1 MALLVTGFDQRKIDV
16 DNIVDDLNDL
26 LNLSK
31 DALIQ
36 EEEKKMIKNIVQ
48 NRRILIM
55 PAPPD
60 DRDLDTNDYTDYYW
74 NQAQIYKQ
82 TVEIASKTSPLPKGK
97 IRCVINK

>member
-36 EEEKKMIKNIVQ
+36 EEEKKMIKNIV
-48 NRRILIM
+48 
-55 PAPPD
+55 
-60 DRDLDTNDYTDYYW
+60 
-74 NQAQIYKQ
+74 
-82 TVEIASKTSPLPKGK
+82 
-97 IRCVINK
+97 

>member
-1 MALLVTGFDQRKIDV
+1 
-16 DNIVDDLNDL
+16 
-26 LNLSK
+26 
-31 DALIQ
+31 
-36 EEEKKMIKNIVQ
+36 
-48 NRRILIM
+48 M